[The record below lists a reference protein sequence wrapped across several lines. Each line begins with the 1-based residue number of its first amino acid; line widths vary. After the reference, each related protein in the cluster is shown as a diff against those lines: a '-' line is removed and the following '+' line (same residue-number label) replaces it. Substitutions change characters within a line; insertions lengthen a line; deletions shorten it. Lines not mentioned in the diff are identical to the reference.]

1 MKYTEER
8 KRKAKKGKERQRKA
22 KKGGLRMKNVL
33 LGSIHRRKS
42 GCRFEVFI
50 FENNLVGQG

>member
-1 MKYTEER
+1 MMKYTEEEKKKEREKR
-8 KRKAKKGKERQRKA
+8 KRKKKEVDA
-22 KKGGLRMKNVL
+22 RMKNVL

-42 GCRFEVFI
+42 RYRFGIFI